1 MLEKQVIYENPTK
14 KDTPYYIME
23 LINKRLKIIPI
34 IPDNVQMADVDNL
47 KKDAISSN
55 FLLTQ
60 NSPEFSQGTGI
71 DQDIHP
77 KL

>member
-1 MLEKQVIYENPTK
+1 MLEKQVIYENLTK

-34 IPDNVQMADVDNL
+34 IPDNVQMADKDNL

-71 DQDIHP
+71 NQDIHP